1 MKYLKLF
8 ENFETENKYSVSFDI
23 TFLNDV
29 KRGLDRANLKYE
41 EKDNIYYHLKKQTE
55 FIVWSKSE
63 LDIIRAIPAWVKH
76 LQVYKQKG
84 T

>member
-8 ENFETENKYSVSFDI
+8 EDFETENKYSVSFDM

-41 EKDNIYYHLKKQTE
+41 EKDNIYFRLKKQTE
-55 FIVWSKSE
+55 LLVWTKSE
-63 LDIIRAIPAWVKH
+63 LDIIRVIPAWVKN
-76 LQVYKQKG
+76 LQVYRQK
-84 T
+84 

>member
-8 ENFETENKYSVSFDI
+8 EDFETENKYSVYFDM

-29 KRGLDRANLKYE
+29 KRALDRANLKYKE
-41 EKDNIYYHLKKQTE
+41 SENLYYHLKKQME
-55 FIVWSKSE
+55 FIVWAKNE

-76 LQVYKQKG
+76 LQVYRQK
-84 T
+84 TP

>member
-8 ENFETENKYSVSFDI
+8 ENFETEKKYSVSFDE

-29 KRGLDRANLKYE
+29 KKALNKAGIKFE
-41 EKDNIYYHLKKQTE
+41 EKENLYFHLKKQIE
-55 FIVWSKSE
+55 VIAWAKGE

-76 LQVYKQKG
+76 LQVYRQK
-84 T
+84 